1 MKINRKTG
9 ILVSILIAV
18 SVGACDDILTVSD
31 PQAYTSED
39 LDFALP
45 AIANGVEGTVHEVFD
60 NFVIYQALL
69 ADVYQ
74 HTGTWSGYDETDH
87 GRFQYG
93 TSPLD
98 GTHNS
103 WRRSRWFANDAADRI
118 TRVMEGAAATDP
130 MIAQVKMSE
139 ALADLMI
146 GMTFCESPLVA
157 SGPVA
162 TDMAN
167 LEQAV
172 VNFGEAISAAK
183 AANNSEYEY
192 ASIAGL
198 AEAHLL
204 LGNYASAAAEAAKI
218 AAGFSYDAVYNEEDY
233 NAIVLLGTKGFN
245 EAAGLMYKWW
255 PKIDQTTTQSSYMR
269 DPLTDE
275 YDPRMPVYFDG
286 EIATDNETPHYS
298 QYKYTLENADVP
310 FLHSDGMRLIEA
322 EAKYRTGDYAGM
334 TTILNT
340 LRAAVGMSAFATPTD
355 DATAQSYLLNERFAE
370 HFMEGRR
377 RNDLHRFGLMKSVFA
392 ALNGGAG
399 DSERPAS
406 GRPTKFSMTDTEPTY
421 NANINNDLTQRC
433 LPKT

>member
-1 MKINRKTG
+1 MKINRKSG

-74 HTGTWSGYDETDH
+74 HTGTWSSYDETDH

-103 WRRSRWFANDAADRI
+103 WLRARWFANDAADRI

-162 TDMAN
+162 TDQAN

-172 VNFGEAISAAK
+172 VNFGHAISAAK

-204 LGNYASAAAEAAKI
+204 LGNYATAAAEAAKVP
-218 AAGFSYDAVYNEEDY
+218 AGFSYDAVYNEEDR
-233 NAIVLLGTKGFN
+233 NSIVLLGTKGFN

-377 RNDLHRFGLMKSVFA
+377 RNDLHRFGLMKSVFE

-421 NANINNDLTQRC
+421 NANINNDLLQRC

>member
-1 MKINRKTG
+1 
-9 ILVSILIAV
+9 
-18 SVGACDDILTVSD
+18 
-31 PQAYTSED
+31 
-39 LDFALP
+39 
-45 AIANGVEGTVHEVFD
+45 
-60 NFVIYQALL
+60 
-69 ADVYQ
+69 
-74 HTGTWSGYDETDH
+74 
-87 GRFQYG
+87 
-93 TSPLD
+93 
-98 GTHNS
+98 
-103 WRRSRWFANDAADRI
+103 
-118 TRVMEGAAATDP
+118 MEGAAATDP

-162 TDMAN
+162 TDQAN

-172 VNFGEAISAAK
+172 VNFGHAISAAK

-204 LGNYASAAAEAAKI
+204 LGNYATAAAEAAKVP
-218 AAGFSYDAVYNEEDY
+218 AGFSYDAVYNEEDR
-233 NAIVLLGTKGFN
+233 NSIVLLGTKGFN

-399 DSERPAS
+399 DSERPAV
-406 GRPTKFSMTDTEPTY
+406 GRPTKWSMTDTEPTY
-421 NANINNDLTQRC
+421 NANINNDLLQRC

>member
-1 MKINRKTG
+1 
-9 ILVSILIAV
+9 
-18 SVGACDDILTVSD
+18 
-31 PQAYTSED
+31 
-39 LDFALP
+39 
-45 AIANGVEGTVHEVFD
+45 
-60 NFVIYQALL
+60 
-69 ADVYQ
+69 
-74 HTGTWSGYDETDH
+74 
-87 GRFQYG
+87 
-93 TSPLD
+93 
-98 GTHNS
+98 
-103 WRRSRWFANDAADRI
+103 
-118 TRVMEGAAATDP
+118 MEGAAATDP

-162 TDMAN
+162 TDMQN

-218 AAGFSYDAVYNEEDY
+218 PAGFSYDAVYNEEDR
-233 NAIVLLGTKGFN
+233 NSIVLLGTKGFN

-406 GRPTKFSMTDTEPTY
+406 GRPTKFSMTDSEPTY
-421 NANINNDLTQRC
+421 NPNINNDLTQRC

>member
-1 MKINRKTG
+1 MRINRKSG

-74 HTGTWSGYDETDH
+74 HTGTWSSYDETDH

-103 WRRSRWFANDAADRI
+103 WLRARWFANDAADRI

-157 SGPVA
+157 SGPTA
-162 TDMAN
+162 TDTQN

-172 VNFGEAISAAK
+172 ANFGEAISAAK
-183 AANNSEYEY
+183 AANNSEFEY
-192 ASIAGL
+192 ASIAGPSRR
-198 AEAHLL
+198 HILL

-218 AAGFSYDAVYNEEDY
+218 PAGFSYDAVLQRGGQELDRVAY
-233 NAIVLLGTKGFN
+233 GTKGFN

-275 YDPRMPVYFDG
+275 PDPRMPVYFDG
-286 EIATDNETPHYS
+286 EVATDNETPHYS
-298 QYKYTLENADVP
+298 QYKYRLENADIP
-310 FLHSDGMRLIEA
+310 MLHSDGMRLIEA

-340 LRAAVGMSAFATPTD
+340 LRAAVGLTAFATPTD

-399 DSERPAS
+399 DSNVPHLGDRLS
-406 GRPTKFSMTDTEPTY
+406 S
-421 NANINNDLTQRC
+421 L
-433 LPKT
+433 

>member
-1 MKINRKTG
+1 MKINRKSG

-103 WRRSRWFANDAADRI
+103 WLRARWFANDAADRI

-218 AAGFSYDAVYNEEDY
+218 PAGFSYEEDY

-310 FLHSDGMRLIEA
+310 FLHSDGMRLS
-322 EAKYRTGDYAGM
+322 TGLVTM
-334 TTILNT
+334 
-340 LRAAVGMSAFATPTD
+340 
-355 DATAQSYLLNERFAE
+355 
-370 HFMEGRR
+370 
-377 RNDLHRFGLMKSVFA
+377 
-392 ALNGGAG
+392 
-399 DSERPAS
+399 PA
-406 GRPTKFSMTDTEPTY
+406 
-421 NANINNDLTQRC
+421 
-433 LPKT
+433 

>member
-1 MKINRKTG
+1 MRMNRKSGTLG
-9 ILVSILIAV
+9 LILIAV

-103 WRRSRWFANDAADRI
+103 WLRSRWFANDAADRI

-130 MIAQVKMSE
+130 KMAQVKMSE

-162 TDMAN
+162 TDQAN

-204 LGNYASAAAEAAKI
+204 LGNYATAAAEAAKVP
-218 AAGFSYDAVYNEEDY
+218 AGFSYDAVYNEEDY

-255 PKIDQTTTQSSYMR
+255 PKIDKTTTQSSYMR

-334 TTILNT
+334 TTILNA

-355 DATAQSYLLNERFAE
+355 DATAQSYLLNERFSE

-399 DSERPAS
+399 DSERPAA
-406 GRPTKFSMTDTEPTY
+406 GRPTKWSMTDTEPTY
-421 NANINNDLTQRC
+421 NANINNDLLQRC

>member
-1 MKINRKTG
+1 MRMNRKSG
-9 ILVSILIAV
+9 ILGLILIAV

-74 HTGTWSGYDETDH
+74 HTGTWSSYDETDH

-98 GTHNS
+98 GTHNA
-103 WRRSRWFANDAADRI
+103 WLRARWFANDAADRI

-130 MIAQVKMSE
+130 KMAQVKMSE

-162 TDMAN
+162 TDQAN

-172 VNFGEAISAAK
+172 VNFGHAISAAK

-204 LGNYASAAAEAAKI
+204 LGNHATAAAEAAKVP
-218 AAGFSYDAVYNEEDY
+218 AGFSYDAVYNEEDR
-233 NAIVLLGTKGFN
+233 NSIVLLGTKGFN

-399 DSERPAS
+399 DSERPAV
-406 GRPTKFSMTDTEPTY
+406 GRPTKWSMTDTEPTY
-421 NANINNDLTQRC
+421 NANINNDLLQRC